1 MSLSFD
7 AAFVTD
13 QHAGHSTRTV
23 VCATGDATA
32 SVPAPERS
40 QFEQVTEL
48 LTTLFPVWVRLRPSV
63 YVWRQGSSVQSCK
76 AL

>member
-1 MSLSFD
+1 MCAASD
-7 AAFVTD
+7 AA
-13 QHAGHSTRTV
+13 
-23 VCATGDATA
+23 A

-40 QFEQVTEL
+40 QFEQFTEL

-63 YVWRQGSSVQSCK
+63 YARRQGSSVQCCK